1 MKLKIFLL
9 LLLLSGLFPVARGQ
23 RTPVRRPAYACALSG
38 MFSPRLV
45 QTQGDSTSVSF
56 VVQNAFSYSLSSRSR
71 LVAPD
76 GKHYP
81 LRHAR
86 LYSRYKT
93 AWEQVRGQDYAGL
106 IGLDADFDGN
116 IIGKGFPEGLTETTL
131 GGYYAAGGAGDKKL
145 IYRTDV
151 VNSVPPYP
159 VFPGEKYV
167 GLVYKYTLIDQ
178 QYQLSVFS

>member
-1 MKLKIFLL
+1 MKLKTLLL

-81 LRHAR
+81 A
-86 LYSRYKT
+86 T
-93 AWEQVRGQDYAGL
+93 PCA
-106 IGLDADFDGN
+106 
-116 IIGKGFPEGLTETTL
+116 
-131 GGYYAAGGAGDKKL
+131 
-145 IYRTDV
+145 
-151 VNSVPPYP
+151 PPM
-159 VFPGEKYV
+159 K
-167 GLVYKYTLIDQ
+167 
-178 QYQLSVFS
+178 